1 MNNAN
6 GGNILFHFKGD
17 TSGLQKTISSV
28 GSMTKSILVATGI
41 TKALSTAW
49 NMVSSSTGDAIDR
62 FDKLNA
68 FPKTMKSLGI
78 STEQSEKSINKLS
91 EKLKGLPTTL
101 DAGAS
106 AVARFTAKNEDI
118 ERSTEMFLAVNNAII
133 AGGAPM
139 ENQTA
144 ALEQM
149 IQAYSKG
156 KPDMMEWRTLMTAM
170 PGQLKQV
177 AKAMGY
183 VSTDELHDA
192 LMDGVVSM
200 DEFMDTVIRLDQ
212 EGGNGFA
219 SFAEQAQNAVGGIK
233 TAITNMKTAITR
245 GVANIIDS
253 LDKGLKEG
261 GVDKG
266 IYGIIGKVGEGFEKG
281 LTEIGKLLGENL
293 SGLLSGEKSFG
304 EVGYNLTDF
313 LLEGLKKGLELL
325 KNNIPIVVPKLVEFL
340 TGVLNAIS
348 ENLPDLIPLA
358 TEVVIALVNA
368 LTTKE
373 NLQKMGEAGA
383 KLVEGLGE
391 GLINGIKSDSFQEF
405 CKNTAIENIK
415 NIFLGGWATDIGH
428 EIIKGIAVGIGEML
442 GMTQEEIEEGIKS
455 VDFFHEHPIKWLFE
469 VGKQIIEGII
479 NGIKEALGLNKP
491 GKEIKKEVKDNVGND
506 SNTWLYSVGQNIV
519 NGLINGLLS
528 CYFPLLSVANQIAG
542 VVGSVIKKKN
552 EIHSPSR
559 LMEYY
564 GEMLGEGYINGM
576 DKMKEA
582 ISQTATNTFS
592 ISPQL
597 ANSMALNNTPNIV
610 VNNYV
615 NNETDPLGQTVSQI
629 KTFANGAK
637 NDYNYGMGV

>member
-17 TSGLQKTISSV
+17 SSGLQKTISSV

-133 AGGAPM
+133 AGGAPI

-170 PGQLKQV
+170 PGQIKQV

-183 VSTDELHDA
+183 VDTDELHEA

-200 DEFMDTVIRLDQ
+200 DEFMDTIIRLDQ

-219 SFAEQAQNAVGGIK
+219 SFAEQAKNAVGGIK

-253 LDKGLKEG
+253 LDKGLKTGGVEG
-261 GVDKG
+261 G
-266 IYGIIGKVGEGFEKG
+266 INGIIGEIGKGFETG
-281 LTEIGKLLGENL
+281 LTEVGKVLGENL
-293 SGLLSGEKSFG
+293 SGLLSGEKSYG
-304 EVGYNLTDF
+304 EVGYNLTNF
-313 LLEGLKKGLELL
+313 LLEGLQKGLEFL
-325 KNNIPIVVPKLVEFL
+325 KDNIPVVVPKIVEFL
-340 TGVLNAIS
+340 TGVLSALGD
-348 ENLPDLIPLA
+348 NLPTLVPLA
-358 TEVVIALVNA
+358 TEVIVALVEA
-368 LTTKE
+368 LTTEE
-373 NLQKMGEAGA
+373 NMQKLGEAG
-383 KLVEGLGE
+383 VDLGK
-391 GLINGIKSDSFQEF
+391 GLIEGIKNGISSEDFQEF
-405 CKNTAIENIK
+405 EKDIIINNLK
-415 NIFLGGWATDIGH
+415 NIFLGNWATDIGH
-428 EIIKGIAVGIGEML
+428 DIIKGIVVGIEEML
-442 GMTQEEIEEGIKS
+442 GIPQEQIEQDIKAM
-455 VDFFHEHPIKWLFE
+455 DFFHEHPIKWLFE
-469 VGKQIIEGII
+469 VGKQIIEGLI
-479 NGIKEALGLNKP
+479 NGIKEMFTIKKP
-491 GKEIKKEVKDNVGND
+491 GGDIKKDVKNNVGD
-506 SNTWLYSVGQNIV
+506 GKDWLYSVGQNIV
-519 NGLINGLLS
+519 NGLINGLMS

-542 VVGSVIKKKN
+542 IVGSVIKKKN